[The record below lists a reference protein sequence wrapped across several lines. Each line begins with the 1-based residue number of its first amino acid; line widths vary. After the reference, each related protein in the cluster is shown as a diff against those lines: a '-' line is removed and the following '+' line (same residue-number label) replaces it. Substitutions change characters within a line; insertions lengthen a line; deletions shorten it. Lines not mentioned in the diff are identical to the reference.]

1 MQSLKRSGML
11 FIILLAVMAFP
22 TVCMARSGGVQPS
35 ALLSAS
41 APAVSD
47 IKWVGKSVSLPEA
60 GKVNMVIFWNGV
72 YSSSINALV
81 SAEKIYQKYGP
92 QGLVVLGINDMG
104 EDISVLLR
112 VVSQKKIS
120 FSLGTGNGAVK
131 AAELYGIRGVPAV
144 ILIDRGGNV
153 VYVADG
159 LNYSVEAELSSI
171 IEGML

>member
-22 TVCMARSGGVQPS
+22 TVCMARSGGIQPS

-47 IKWVGKSVSLPEA
+47 IKWVGKSASLPEA

-120 FSLGTGNGAVK
+120 FSLGTGNGAAK

>member
-22 TVCMARSGGVQPS
+22 TVCMARAGGVQPS

-47 IKWVGKSVSLPEA
+47 IKWVGKSASLPEA

>member
-1 MQSLKRSGML
+1 
-11 FIILLAVMAFP
+11 
-22 TVCMARSGGVQPS
+22 
-35 ALLSAS
+35 
-41 APAVSD
+41 
-47 IKWVGKSVSLPEA
+47 
-60 GKVNMVIFWNGV
+60 MVIFWNGV

-104 EDISVLLR
+104 EIISVLLR